1 MSFYFFF
8 FFFTRPVD
16 FGFGHGRPVTP
27 FRAGSIGMAR
37 HLRLAP
43 VHSTVDLHI
52 WARSTG
58 AFPSRHNPSA
68 SLGIPRQHMQQDTV
82 GHQHTARSTFNN
94 STVDRCF
101 RLLGHAQSPLGTRCS
116 RSTFNFGKV
125 DRSFWLTRQ
134 AASGHLGQAR
144 HVTVD
149 LRFWPRWTVGQFHP
163 GQIFAQPD
171 AHMLRSTLTIL
182 QGGPVPPQIFC
193 LGHMQPTVNRWKNPR
208 LTGEFFF
215 TQFTSF
221 CSHSHITP
229 TKFTHPC
236 TY

>member
-1 MSFYFFF
+1 MNFYFFF
-8 FFFTRPVD
+8 FYST
-16 FGFGHGRPVTP
+16 GRLWV
-27 FRAGSIGMAR
+27 
-37 HLRLAP
+37 
-43 VHSTVDLHI
+43 

-58 AFPSRHNPSA
+58 DTLSRRQHRHGSASAVGSSAQHGRPSHLGTVDRCIPISA
-68 SLGIPRQHMQQDTV
+68 QSLGIPRQHMQQDTV

-144 HVTVD
+144 QVTVD

-163 GQIFAQPD
+163 GQTFAQPD
-171 AHMLRSTLTIL
+171 ADMLRSTFTIL

-193 LGHMQPTVNRWKNPR
+193 LGHKQPTVNRWKNPR

-229 TKFTHPC
+229 IKFTHP
-236 TY
+236 